1 MTPAA
6 LFRAASHLRVSSL
19 PQWAATLAALF
30 FAAMYL
36 ATALPRVFY
45 PYDLDFIEDS
55 QLMQALRFAQGQPVF
70 VAPNADFNP
79 HVYMPLYTWLGGW
92 LFKITGPSFA
102 PLRLLS
108 FVATLTTGLLLYWV
122 ARRESGRRW
131 VGLVCAGLWL
141 GGYRLSGFWY
151 ELARVDA
158 LFVALALSGFAVG
171 LYARRSTWGL
181 TLAALLLALA
191 FFTKQTALLVGIGL
205 AMYLFAIVGR
215 RAWFFTLIYLSL
227 VTIPLFTVNVL
238 TDGWFFYHVFRLASG
253 DPVEIK
259 RVMHYAGF
267 ELSGLM
273 AGLSLMTMLTLLLGV
288 RRAGLKVIREQ
299 PWLPGIGVA
308 AVISGIGRASV
319 GGNLN
324 NLMPGYAFLC
334 LAPALLVREWNHCS
348 PGPAWPHW
356 RDRLIAALVLV
367 QLALGAYYPPRY
379 IPSAAMR
386 ASGDRLIQ
394 RLAAIDGP
402 VLVMM
407 HPYYALRAGKEPA
420 TQIATLW
427 YVRERGQR
435 PLPDDFASRIENR
448 YYSAIVSDESFF
460 ETEPALQRLIRAHYY
475 PAQTLTPEE
484 APTAPTGM
492 AVTPQVIYLP
502 RQP

>member
-1 MTPAA
+1 VPKKTVVHG
-6 LFRAASHLRVSSL
+6 FRVVM
-19 PQWAATLAALF
+19 PTLAALL

-92 LFKITGPSFA
+92 LLKITGPSLT

-108 FVATLTTGLLLYWV
+108 FAATLTTALLLYWA
-122 ARRESGRRW
+122 ARRESDRRW
-131 VGLVCAGLWL
+131 IGLVGAGLWL

-181 TLAALLLALA
+181 IISAFLLALA
-191 FFTKQTALLVGIGL
+191 FFAKQTALIVGVGL
-205 AMYLFAIVGR
+205 AMYLFISVGR
-215 RAWFFTLIYLSL
+215 RAWLFTLIYLSL
-227 VTIPLFTVNVL
+227 VTIPLFTLNAV
-238 TDGWFFYHVFRLASG
+238 TGGWFFYHVFRLAAG

-259 RVMHYAGF
+259 RVIHYAGF
-267 ELSGLM
+267 EVFGLM

-288 RRAGLKVIREQ
+288 RRAGLKFLLEQ
-299 PWLPGIGVA
+299 PWLPGIGLA

-319 GGNLN
+319 GGSLN
-324 NLMPGYAFLC
+324 NLMPVYAFLC
-334 LAPALLVREWNHCS
+334 LAPALLVGEWNRRS
-348 PGPAWPHW
+348 LSPAWSRW
-356 RDRLIAALVLV
+356 RDWLVAALVLV

-420 TQIATLW
+420 TQIAALW

-448 YYSAIVSDESFF
+448 YYSAIVSDESLF

-475 PAQTLTPEE
+475 PAQTLGLED

-492 AVTPQVIYLP
+492 AVTPQIIYLP